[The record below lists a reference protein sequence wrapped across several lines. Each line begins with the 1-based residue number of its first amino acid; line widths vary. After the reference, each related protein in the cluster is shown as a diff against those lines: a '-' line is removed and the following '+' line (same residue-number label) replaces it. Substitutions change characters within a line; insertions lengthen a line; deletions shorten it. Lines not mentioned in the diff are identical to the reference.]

1 MGNRFIQEAQGVF
14 IQKAKDQAD
23 EKLAETMTLAMLQSQ
38 MAEMFPDPQV
48 PKDLNPQH
56 PQSFESAVAAAWAC
70 KKCRIKIGQT
80 EGKGTKG
87 CTKCMGPWFKPQP
100 RSKKGKAKK

>member
-1 MGNRFIQEAQGVF
+1 MGNRFIQEAKAVCK
-14 IQKAKDQAD
+14 QKANDQAN
-23 EKLAETMTLAMLQSQ
+23 EKLAETMTLAMFQSH

-48 PKDLNPQH
+48 PTDLKPQD
-56 PQSFESAVAAAWAC
+56 PQSFEDAVAAAWAC
-70 KKCRIKIGQT
+70 KKCRFKIGQT

-87 CTKCMGPWFKPQP
+87 CSKCMGPWFKPQP